1 MPSRGTLWGDNHVGL
16 LGSVLISSKA
26 LTIPGFQAVF
36 GILILLVKI
45 LEQAVDFDV
54 IIREQMG
61 LDLDVIKFQK
71 DTKPN

>member
-1 MPSRGTLWGDNHVGL
+1 MPSRGTLRGDNHVGL

-45 LEQAVDFDV
+45 LEKACRF
-54 IIREQMG
+54 
-61 LDLDVIKFQK
+61 
-71 DTKPN
+71 